1 LEEVKVPKVEVEQSE
16 LDALKLKVE
25 KASAEA
31 ALWKDKA
38 AGRDKEFE
46 ALKASHQAE
55 LAKVAEAGARDKA
68 FAGKGIDD
76 GKVRRYFELDFEE
89 QRQTKDGEA
98 DFGKWLSGLD
108 GEKSPHL
115 APFLKPAAGQG
126 QQQQGQGQ
134 QQQQGQNQQQQ
145 GQGQQQ
151 QTQRRDMPNTN
162 KGAGAGQQGGVSFT
176 PEQIASMTDEQF
188 IAAMPALRASNP
200 ELAGMFVPGVT
211 TLPPNTVAQA

>member
-1 LEEVKVPKVEVEQSE
+1 VEGQGGRARQGVR
-16 LDALKLKVE
+16 
-25 KASAEA
+25 SAE
-31 ALWKDKA
+31 
-38 AGRDKEFE
+38 
-46 ALKASHQAE
+46 
-55 LAKVAEAGARDKA
+55 DKA